1 MRWSIRELGVWSLES
16 GVRSTLPFRS
26 TFEFCY
32 DGLTSTTSLKR
43 GISFRSW
50 ARLLNGLAFLIRRI
64 TESSQAVVAR
74 FTSADPWK
82 GRNQRKSEERDD
94 PAIMAARIIYG
105 GKLTYAFSN

>member
-16 GVRSTLPFRS
+16 GVRSTLP
-26 TFEFCY
+26 
-32 DGLTSTTSLKR
+32 
-43 GISFRSW
+43 FRSW

-94 PAIMAARIIYG
+94 PAIMAARIISG